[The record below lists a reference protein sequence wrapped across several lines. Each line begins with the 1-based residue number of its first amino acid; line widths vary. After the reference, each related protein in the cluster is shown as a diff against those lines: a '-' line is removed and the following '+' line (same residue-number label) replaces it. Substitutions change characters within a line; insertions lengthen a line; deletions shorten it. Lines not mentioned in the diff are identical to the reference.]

1 MQICPL
7 LFVRMPPQWA
17 VEEEW
22 APREGKKEAFV
33 AALGEDKTV
42 CAGKLIPLLNL
53 WVSVMISRYGASGT
67 GVDEVPV
74 CFWHG

>member
-22 APREGKKEAFV
+22 AGKR
-33 AALGEDKTV
+33 GEKIGICGSTGRRQDSVRWQTYTTAKPMGVCHDKQIWSQWYW
-42 CAGKLIPLLNL
+42 C
-53 WVSVMISRYGASGT
+53 R
-67 GVDEVPV
+67 
-74 CFWHG
+74 